1 MTNVKICDACGQ
13 EIKGRLRVGVQVYLQ
28 WDTVELLDFH
38 AEKECLRKLAPIVQN
53 LTKEVRF

>member
-1 MTNVKICDACGQ
+1 MTSIKICDGCGQ

-28 WDTVELLDFH
+28 WDDVELLDFH
-38 AEKECLRKLAPIVQN
+38 AERECLRKLAKIVKN